1 MTDRKQK
8 LIKKLLKPNPSENE
22 EKMLTLIVERI
33 CADMADFYEKF
44 FAAEGPGVV
53 VYAPDNTENSMYYMN
68 TKELITGLEDLSSR
82 GIDGAAEVMRKA
94 IAKAESIDPE
104 KEALFIIEDKKGLK
118 LFHFK
123 REEMIKLDKEWKR
136 VTKPFVEI
144 LRMQKEYGT

>member
-8 LIKKLLKPNPSENE
+8 LIKKLLKPNPSETE
-22 EKMLTLIVERI
+22 EKMLTLIIERI

-44 FAAEGPGVV
+44 FNAQGPGVV
-53 VYAPDNTENSMYYMN
+53 IYAPDNTENSMYYMS
-68 TKELITGLEDLSSR
+68 TKELIVALEDLSSR

-104 KEALFIIEDKKGLK
+104 RDALFIIEDKKGLK

-123 REEMIKLDKEWKR
+123 REEMIKLNKE
-136 VTKPFVEI
+136 
-144 LRMQKEYGT
+144 

>member
-8 LIKKLLKPNPSENE
+8 LIKKLLKPNPSETE
-22 EKMLTLIVERI
+22 EKMLTLIIERI

-53 VYAPDNTENSMYYMN
+53 VYAPDNTENSMYYMS
-68 TKELITGLEDLSSR
+68 TKELIVALEDLSSR

-104 KEALFIIEDKKGLK
+104 RDALFIIEDKKGLK

-123 REEMIKLDKEWKR
+123 REEMIKLDKE
-136 VTKPFVEI
+136 
-144 LRMQKEYGT
+144 

>member
-53 VYAPDNTENSMYYMN
+53 VYAPDNTENSMYYMS

-94 IAKAESIDPE
+94 ITKAESIDPE
-104 KEALFIIEDKKGLK
+104 REALFIIEDKKGLK

-123 REEMIKLDKEWKR
+123 REEMIKLDKD
-136 VTKPFVEI
+136 
-144 LRMQKEYGT
+144 

>member
-1 MTDRKQK
+1 MTDRKKK

-53 VYAPDNTENSMYYMN
+53 VYAPDNTENSMYYMS

-82 GIDGAAEVMRKA
+82 GIDGAADVMRKA

-104 KEALFIIEDKKGLK
+104 REALFIIEDKKGLK

-123 REEMIKLDKEWKR
+123 REEMIKLDKE
-136 VTKPFVEI
+136 
-144 LRMQKEYGT
+144 

>member
-8 LIKKLLKPNPSENE
+8 LIKKLLKPNPSETE
-22 EKMLTLIVERI
+22 EKMLTLIIERI
-33 CADMADFYEKF
+33 CSDMADFYEKF
-44 FAAEGPGVV
+44 FNTQGPGVV
-53 VYAPDNTENSMYYMN
+53 IYAPDNTENSMYYMS

-104 KEALFIIEDKKGLK
+104 RDALFIIEDKKGLK

-123 REEMIKLDKEWKR
+123 REEMIKLDKE
-136 VTKPFVEI
+136 
-144 LRMQKEYGT
+144 

>member
-8 LIKKLLKPNPSENE
+8 LIKKLLKPNPSETE
-22 EKMLTLIVERI
+22 EKMLTLIIERI

-44 FAAEGPGVV
+44 FNAQGPGVV
-53 VYAPDNTENSMYYMN
+53 IYAPDNTENSMYYMS
-68 TKELITGLEDLSSR
+68 TKELIVALEDLSSR

-104 KEALFIIEDKKGLK
+104 RDALFIIEDKKGLK

-123 REEMIKLDKEWKR
+123 REEMIKIDKE
-136 VTKPFVEI
+136 
-144 LRMQKEYGT
+144 

>member
-44 FAAEGPGVV
+44 FNAEGPGVV
-53 VYAPDNTENSMYYMN
+53 VYAPDNTENSMYYMS

-104 KEALFIIEDKKGLK
+104 REAIFIIEEKKGLM

-123 REEMIKLDKEWKR
+123 REEMIKLDKE
-136 VTKPFVEI
+136 
-144 LRMQKEYGT
+144 